1 VRRNPGQEIVDF
13 LSLSAASGDDLSGLR
28 NFRQRDWKQGLRWM
42 DDAGLAFYFLQK
54 LEDMN
59 ARDAV
64 PIWVINRLEQSFTD
78 NQQRVGEMS
87 RRFDS
92 LNRKFNDAGV
102 RYVVLKGL
110 SLVPEYCP
118 DANLRHQ
125 GDFDY
130 LVDDQS
136 LPTAQR
142 IVVDAGYNPKPATS
156 SQEYIFVSQ
165 GTGVATRSPEQYSAR
180 APHAVEL
187 HLDIWDSEQH
197 GLPSMPGL
205 FSVERTRIH
214 QWNGLTFPGLPDD
227 DAFLLQVLH
236 ACHHLFTYWIRMSS
250 LLEIGFFLNQRG
262 SDASLWN
269 RVEHRVGDNLMLRD
283 FVVVITELV
292 AKLFA
297 VPIPRKVRAWS
308 NRIRPATRVWIERYA
323 RHCAF
328 CEIPSYE
335 LSLLPKAKL
344 VLFLHQQY
352 GNTGLQQHPA
362 RNRLTTFPRLSRMV
376 SSLRNKPSLV
386 LNAAW
391 WKRQLFIRRSL
402 FHTLAGLRYLCEIPR
417 WRWLNRTKMRPASPA
432 PLPKKMTV

>member
-13 LSLSAASGDDLSGLR
+13 LSFSAASADDPTGLR

-42 DDAGLAFYFLQK
+42 DDAGLAFYFLRK
-54 LEDMN
+54 LKQTN
-59 ARDAV
+59 ASDAV
-64 PIWVINRLEQSFTD
+64 PTWVINRLEQSLAD
-78 NQQRVGEMS
+78 NQQRVDEMS

-102 RYVVLKGL
+102 RYAVLKGL
-110 SLVPEYCP
+110 SLVPEYCR

-130 LVDDQS
+130 LVDDHS
-136 LPTAQR
+136 LSTAQR
-142 IVVDAGYNPKPATS
+142 IVVDAGYNPKPSTS
-156 SQEYIFVSQ
+156 SQEYIFVSP

-214 QWNGLTFPGLPDD
+214 QWNGLTFPGLTDE

-250 LLEIGFFLNQRG
+250 LLEIGFFLNQRA
-262 SDASLWN
+262 SDAELWN
-269 RVEHRVGDNLMLRD
+269 RVEQRVGDNLMLRD
-283 FVVVITELV
+283 FVVIITELV
-292 AKLFA
+292 TKLFA
-297 VPIPRKVRAWS
+297 APIPRLVRAWS
-308 NRIRPATRVWIERYA
+308 NCIRPATRVWIERYA

-335 LSLLPKAKL
+335 LSFLPKAKL
-344 VLFLHQQY
+344 VLFLQQQY
-352 GNTGLQQHPA
+352 ENTGVREHLA
-362 RNRLTTFPRLSRMV
+362 RKRLTKFPRLSQMV
-376 SSLRNKPSLV
+376 SSLRNKPSLA
-386 LNAAW
+386 LTAAW

-417 WRWLNRTKMRPASPA
+417 WRWLNRTKMRPASPI
-432 PLPKKMTV
+432 L

>member
-1 VRRNPGQEIVDF
+1 VRRTPGQEIVDF
-13 LSLSAASGDDLSGLR
+13 LSLSSASADDLAGLR
-28 NFRQRDWKQGLRWM
+28 NFRERDWKQGLRWM
-42 DDAGLAFYFLQK
+42 DDAGLAFYFLRK
-54 LEDMN
+54 LEDTN

-64 PIWVINRLEQSFTD
+64 PAWVMNRLEQSFAD

-87 RRFDS
+87 HRFDS
-92 LNRKFNDAGV
+92 LNRNFNAAGV

-110 SLVPEYCP
+110 SLIPEYCP

-130 LVDDQS
+130 LVDDYS
-136 LPTAQR
+136 LATAQR
-142 IVVDAGYNPKPATS
+142 IVVDAGYNPKPSAS

-165 GTGVATRSPEQYSAR
+165 GTGVATRSPAQYSAR

-187 HLDIWDSEQH
+187 HLDIWDSDQH
-197 GLPSMPGL
+197 GLPSMPAL
-205 FSVERTRIH
+205 LSVDRTRIH
-214 QWNGLTFPGLPDD
+214 HWNGLTFPGLTDE
-227 DAFLLQVLH
+227 DAFLLHVLH

-262 SDASLWN
+262 SDTALWN
-269 RVEHRVGDNLMLRD
+269 RVEQRVSGNLMLRE

-297 VPIPRKVRAWS
+297 APIPLPIRVWGL
-308 NRIRPATRVWIERYA
+308 NIRPATRVWIESYA

-335 LSLLPKAKL
+335 LSFLPKAKL
-344 VLFLHQQY
+344 VLFLHRQY
-352 GNTGLQQHPA
+352 ENTGLREPRA
-362 RNRLTTFPRLSRMV
+362 RNRLTKFPRLSRMAL
-376 SSLRNKPSLV
+376 SIKEKPSLV
-386 LNAAW
+386 LNASW

-417 WRWLNRTKMRPASPA
+417 WRWLNRTKMRPASPI
-432 PLPKKMTV
+432 L

>member
-1 VRRNPGQEIVDF
+1 MRRTPGQEIVDF
-13 LSLSAASGDDLSGLR
+13 LSFSSASGDDLAELR
-28 NFRQRDWKQGLRWM
+28 NFRERDWKQGLRWM
-42 DDAGLAFYFLQK
+42 DDAGLAFYLLRK
-54 LEDMN
+54 LKQTN

-64 PIWVINRLEQSFTD
+64 PAWVINRLEQSFAD

-92 LNRKFNDAGV
+92 LNSKFNDAGV

-130 LVDDQS
+130 LVDNHS
-136 LPTAQR
+136 LSTAQR
-142 IVVDAGYNPKPATS
+142 IVVDAGYNPKPSTS

-214 QWNGLTFPGLPDD
+214 QWNGLTFPGLPEE

-250 LLEIGFFLNQRG
+250 LFEIGFFLNQRG

-269 RVEHRVGDNLMLRD
+269 RVEHRVGDNLMLRE
-283 FVVVITELV
+283 FVVVVTELV
-292 AKLFA
+292 EKLFA
-297 VPIPRKVRAWS
+297 APIPRLVRAWGEG
-308 NRIRPATRVWIERYA
+308 IRPATRVWIEKYA

-335 LSLLPKAKL
+335 LCFLPKAKL

-352 GNTGLQQHPA
+352 ENMGLQQHPA
-362 RNRLTTFPRLSRMV
+362 RKRLTKFPRLSRMV
-376 SSLRNKPSLV
+376 SSLRNQPSLA

-417 WRWLNRTKMRPASPA
+417 WRWLNRAKMRPASPT
-432 PLPKKMTV
+432 P

>member
-1 VRRNPGQEIVDF
+1 MRRTPGQEIVDF
-13 LSLSAASGDDLSGLR
+13 LSFSSASGDDLAGPR
-28 NFRQRDWKQGLRWM
+28 NFRERDWKQGLRWM
-42 DDAGLAFYFLQK
+42 DDAGLAFYLLRK
-54 LEDMN
+54 LKQTN

-64 PIWVINRLEQSFTD
+64 PAWVINRLEQSFAD

-92 LNRKFNDAGV
+92 LNSKFNDAGV

-130 LVDDQS
+130 LVDNHS
-136 LPTAQR
+136 LSTAQR
-142 IVVDAGYNPKPATS
+142 IVVDAGYNPKPSTS

-214 QWNGLTFPGLPDD
+214 QWNGLTFPGLPEE

-250 LLEIGFFLNQRG
+250 LFEIGFFLNQRG

-269 RVEHRVGDNLMLRD
+269 RVEHRVGDNLMLRE
-283 FVVVITELV
+283 FVVVVTELV
-292 AKLFA
+292 EKLFA
-297 VPIPRKVRAWS
+297 APVPRLVRAWGEG
-308 NRIRPATRVWIERYA
+308 IRPATRVWIEKYA

-335 LSLLPKAKL
+335 LCFLPKAKL

-352 GNTGLQQHPA
+352 ENMGLRQHPA
-362 RNRLTTFPRLSRMV
+362 RKRLTTFPRLSRMV

-417 WRWLNRTKMRPASPA
+417 WRWLNRAKMRPASPI
-432 PLPKKMTV
+432 L

>member
-13 LSLSAASGDDLSGLR
+13 LSFSAASAGDRAGLR
-28 NFRQRDWKQGLRWM
+28 KFRERDWKQGLRWM
-42 DDAGLAFYFLQK
+42 DDAGLAFYFLRK
-54 LEDMN
+54 LEQAN

-64 PIWVINRLEQSFTD
+64 PTWVMNRLEQSFAD

-87 RRFDS
+87 RQFDS

-130 LVDDQS
+130 LVDDHS
-136 LPTAQR
+136 LSTAQR
-142 IVVDAGYNPKPATS
+142 IVVDAGYRPKPSTS
-156 SQEYIFVSQ
+156 SQEFIFVSQ
-165 GTGVATRSPEQYSAR
+165 GTGVPTRSPEQYSAR

-214 QWNGLTFPGLPDD
+214 QWNGLTFPGLTDE

-236 ACHHLFTYWIRMSS
+236 ACHHLFTYWIRMAS
-250 LLEIGFFLNQRG
+250 LLEIGFFLNRRG

-269 RVEHRVGDNLMLRD
+269 RVEQRVGDNVMLRD

-297 VPIPRKVRAWS
+297 APIPGLVRAWS
-308 NRIRPATRVWIERYA
+308 NCIRPATRVWIERYA

-335 LSLLPKAKL
+335 LSFLPKAKL

-352 GNTGLQQHPA
+352 ENTGLQQHPA
-362 RNRLTTFPRLSRMV
+362 RKRLTTFPRLSRMV
-376 SSLRNKPSLV
+376 SSLRNKPSLA
-386 LNAAW
+386 LTAAW

-417 WRWLNRTKMRPASPA
+417 WRWLNRTKMRPASPI
-432 PLPKKMTV
+432 L

>member
-1 VRRNPGQEIVDF
+1 MRRNPGQEIVDF
-13 LSLSAASGDDLSGLR
+13 LSFSSAAKHDHAGLR
-28 NFRQRDWKQGLRWM
+28 NFRERDWRRASKWL
-42 DDAGLAFYFLQK
+42 DDSGLAFYFLRK
-54 LEDMN
+54 LKQTN
-59 ARDAV
+59 AREAV
-64 PIWVINRLEQSFTD
+64 PTWVMNRLEQSFAD

-136 LPTAQR
+136 LSTAQR
-142 IVVDAGYNPKPATS
+142 IVGDAGYNPKPSAS
-156 SQEYIFVSQ
+156 SQEYIFVSR
-165 GTGVATRSPEQYSAR
+165 GTGTATRSPEQYSAR

-214 QWNGLTFPGLPDD
+214 QRNGLTFPGLPDE

-236 ACHHLFTYWIRMSS
+236 ACQHLFTYWIRMSS
-250 LLEIGFFLNQRG
+250 LFEIGFFLNQRG
-262 SDASLWN
+262 TDASLWN
-269 RVEHRVGDNLMLRD
+269 RVEQRVGDNLMLRE

-297 VPIPRKVRAWS
+297 APIPLPIRAWGQTM
-308 NRIRPATRVWIERYA
+308 RPATRVWIERYA

-335 LSLLPKAKL
+335 LCFLPKAKL
-344 VLFLHQQY
+344 VLFLQQQY
-352 GNTGLQQHPA
+352 ENTGVREHPA
-362 RNRLTTFPRLSRMV
+362 RKRLTEFPRLSRMV
-376 SSLRNKPSLV
+376 LSLKEKPSLV
-386 LNAAW
+386 LNAGW

-417 WRWLNRTKMRPASPA
+417 WRWLNRTKMRPASPT
-432 PLPKKMTV
+432 L

>member
-1 VRRNPGQEIVDF
+1 MRRTPGQQIVDF
-13 LSLSAASGDDLSGLR
+13 LSFASAPTDDLAGVR
-28 NFRQRDWKQGLRWM
+28 NFRQRDWEQGLRWM
-42 DDAGLAFYFLQK
+42 DDAGLAFYFLRK
-54 LEDMN
+54 LEDTN
-59 ARDAV
+59 AREAV
-64 PIWVINRLEQSFTD
+64 PTWVMNRLDQSFAD
-78 NQQRVGEMS
+78 NRQRVGEMS
-87 RRFDS
+87 RRFDF
-92 LNRKFNDAGV
+92 LNSKFSDAGV

-125 GDFDY
+125 GDLDY
-130 LVDDQS
+130 LVDDHS
-136 LPTAQR
+136 LSTAKR
-142 IVVDAGYNPKPATS
+142 IVADAGYKPKPSTS
-156 SQEYIFVSQ
+156 SQEYVFVSQ
-165 GTGVATRSPEQYSAR
+165 GTGTATRSPEQYSAR

-197 GLPSMPGL
+197 RLPSMPCL

-214 QWNGLTFPGLPDD
+214 QWNGLTFPGLPDE

-250 LLEIGFFLNQRG
+250 LFEIGFFLNHRG
-262 SDASLWN
+262 SDASIWN
-269 RVEHRVGDNLMLRD
+269 RVEQSVGDNLMLRD

-297 VPIPRKVRAWS
+297 APIPRLVRAWS
-308 NRIRPATRVWIERYA
+308 NCIRPSTRVWIESYA

-335 LSLLPKAKL
+335 LCFLPKAKL
-344 VLFLHQQY
+344 VLFLQQQY
-352 GNTGLQQHPA
+352 ENTGVREHPA
-362 RNRLTTFPRLSRMV
+362 RNRLTKFPRLARMA
-376 SSLRNKPSLV
+376 SSIKDKPSLV

-417 WRWLNRTKMRPASPA
+417 WRWLNRTKLRPASRT
-432 PLPKKMTV
+432 L

>member
-1 VRRNPGQEIVDF
+1 VRRAPGQEIVDF
-13 LSLSAASGDDLSGLR
+13 LSFSAAAKHDLAGLR
-28 NFRQRDWKQGLRWM
+28 NFRERDWRRASKWL
-42 DDAGLAFYFLQK
+42 DDAGLAFYFLRK
-54 LEDMN
+54 LKQTN

-64 PIWVINRLEQSFTD
+64 PDGVINRLEQSFAD

-87 RRFDS
+87 HRFDS

-102 RYVVLKGL
+102 RYAVLKGL
-110 SLVPEYCP
+110 SLIPEYCP

-130 LVDDQS
+130 LVDDHS
-136 LPTAQR
+136 LSTAQR
-142 IVVDAGYNPKPATS
+142 IVVDAGYNPKPSTS

-165 GTGVATRSPEQYSAR
+165 RTATATRSPEQYSAR
-180 APHAVEL
+180 SPHAVEL

-205 FSVERTRIH
+205 FSVDRTRIH
-214 QWNGLTFPGLPDD
+214 HWNGLTFPGLPDEE
-227 DAFLLQVLH
+227 AFLLQVLH
-236 ACHHLFTYWIRMSS
+236 ACQHLFTYWIRMSS
-250 LLEIGFFLNQRG
+250 LLEIGFFLQQRS

-269 RVEHRVGDNLMLRD
+269 RVEQRVSGNLMLRE

-297 VPIPRKVRAWS
+297 APIPLPIRVWGL
-308 NRIRPATRVWIERYA
+308 NIRPATRVWIESYA

-335 LSLLPKAKL
+335 LSFLPKAKL
-344 VLFLHQQY
+344 VLFLHRQY
-352 GNTGLQQHPA
+352 ENTGLREPRA
-362 RNRLTTFPRLSRMV
+362 RNRLIKFPRLSRMAL
-376 SSLRNKPSLV
+376 SIKEKPSLV
-386 LNAAW
+386 LNASW

-417 WRWLNRTKMRPASPA
+417 WRWLNRTKLRPVSPT
-432 PLPKKMTV
+432 L